1 MLDVA
6 ALFAIVGQFFGRI
19 GNIIN
24 GDVIGYQTNL
34 PWGVVYANP
43 NSFAARHDVA
53 YQPAAA
59 YEAIIDILL
68 FGMLWFLRKKVKP
81 GILFFIYI
89 IGYSVSQIIVF
100 TWRDNDVIF
109 MGLKQAQLTA
119 IGVIIAAMII
129 FMAVFIRQKRMKR
142 ST

>member
-1 MLDVA
+1 
-6 ALFAIVGQFFGRI
+6 
-19 GNIIN
+19 
-24 GDVIGYQTNL
+24 
-34 PWGVVYANP
+34 
-43 NSFAARHDVA
+43 
-53 YQPAAA
+53 
-59 YEAIIDILL
+59 
-68 FGMLWFLRKKVKP
+68 
-81 GILFFIYI
+81 
-89 IGYSVSQIIVF
+89 VSQIIVF

>member
-1 MLDVA
+1 
-6 ALFAIVGQFFGRI
+6 
-19 GNIIN
+19 
-24 GDVIGYQTNL
+24 
-34 PWGVVYANP
+34 
-43 NSFAARHDVA
+43 
-53 YQPAAA
+53 
-59 YEAIIDILL
+59 
-68 FGMLWFLRKKVKP
+68 
-81 GILFFIYI
+81 LFFIYI